1 MAPRSSLLRAAAS
14 LSLAYLALSSVR
26 SFVGGGD
33 VSPRGSAL
41 RARGGEEV
49 EVIDV
54 PAKTPTTEET
64 QVIKR
69 AKTEV
74 LPLLA
79 DRGVGNRKLRAAIES
94 IELDQEALR
103 MSSPLLSMKTLIFS
117 GSAAAVSGLA
127 TLVLASP
134 SLFILA
140 PSLTTVIFL
149 YSSLS
154 ESAAARYKA
163 KAKFNYGQNSKI
175 ASTAESSLATAEAR
189 KVFFPFGVGLTAITA
204 AACVTLRIFNEKIG
218 DFIPESNEAYSTL
231 LAGDNFLMIFFA
243 LTSVV
248 GATLTSLTYIS
259 TKAALFMDE
268 SRQLTA
274 KSDWDAQ
281 QLPKTAREPSK
292 AEERNVVLATILF
305 CILPLPFIVE
315 SLDFSLWDS
324 NREGFNKALQ
334 EFLDDASV
342 AISASAAAQAAVAF
356 LLGERDFTEAEQRCA
371 MQSKQAALAEM
382 FCAQAQQEA
391 AIIPVRSAFAAFA
404 RGGADLAIEFSRAAV
419 ALFPWGA
426 VGQAFQALLN
436 SQLVMT
442 ESNAATS
449 EARIVKYGPKR
460 QRNRNPIDSSL
471 IELTRIQKE
480 VFPPNNEIKQEIS
493 SLRPGEMK
501 EFRINSKEGRRE
513 VHLIAAEM
521 NMFSQSFTSGNQRV
535 VSVRNTGQ
543 VNKDALVEEE
553 RSLPEVIEKEF
564 WTPLGKE
571 VEASFAEGIPAE
583 WSPWVTGA
591 TVAAAASQGAPVV
604 LGPDASQ
611 VVLPLVTGGIGLLT
625 VWQERAGREQV
636 AYAKKDA
643 ALLLRQH
650 AEAEA
655 LVGLAALSASIL
667 PTYIAVSAVASA
679 LSCVGFLAD
688 FGVVAWAFEVP
699 TLAISAVTYLLSLER
714 QEQVEKYI
722 VGATRIVGGKAPRKA
737 RFQPQKIWVLLPI
750 LVMLLPETLIRR
762 CCAANA
768 LLVAELGFVLA
779 NCARYVAFGE
789 FYTART
795 RRVHSRTAAW
805 AQIASACSRVL
816 PLTSALALSNTL
828 LVTSLGAVNVSFG
841 GLFPIFGLGVCVKA
855 IQRAVESRESAIITQ
870 QEGRDCQRL
879 GDNFP
884 PYPELKTEEDLQ
896 SDMVQRLRLRND
908 VMRTLKPKN
917 MKTALLQ
924 LGRGL
929 VRLFNDSKP
938 EESFNSKPED
948 KVIQRVQ
955 ADLEELRIT
964 VRGNDPNWVRIG
976 SIVALLTGASV
987 LAPFLLSELLT
998 EVIVPLAGTVLT
1010 VFVVT
1015 VESQSRSSVA
1025 QAKTHA
1031 AQINEQMSAME
1042 ELVSISSLWKAYLF
1056 GMVGIADCNAIL
1068 SLVLKHPWSLI
1079 ETYSHLGRV
1088 QELAQLLVAG
1098 SSILLCGLAAGRLL
1112 QVREWAN
1119 CVEKIAADNFNQK
1132 MLSGITQT
1140 SPMSVDRGA
1149 GSIRTAR
1156 RKRILTVAASLL
1168 PPLALLIF
1176 PWGGELAE
1184 KAVNSAGASA
1194 LVVAMVLL
1202 QAERASCQAER
1213 TQASCKRAASLCE
1226 AFAERAEQQGA
1237 LLPFNSAVAIA
1248 LAGVITFL
1256 TELNPVTAAALTI
1269 FQALSWLV
1277 ASRKGVAT
1285 KFESL
1290 AALQVRSRLPPLRNL
1305 AVATGSFGQRLKR
1318 LLIG

>member
-1 MAPRSSLLRAAAS
+1 MRYRVARGRLAS
-14 LSLAYLALSSVR
+14 L
-26 SFVGGGD
+26 
-33 VSPRGSAL
+33 
-41 RARGGEEV
+41 GES
-49 EVIDV
+49 
-54 PAKTPTTEET
+54 
-64 QVIKR
+64 
-69 AKTEV
+69 
-74 LPLLA
+74 
-79 DRGVGNRKLRAAIES
+79 DR
-94 IELDQEALR
+94 
-103 MSSPLLSMKTLIFS
+103 
-117 GSAAAVSGLA
+117 
-127 TLVLASP
+127 
-134 SLFILA
+134 
-140 PSLTTVIFL
+140 
-149 YSSLS
+149 
-154 ESAAARYKA
+154 
-163 KAKFNYGQNSKI
+163 
-175 ASTAESSLATAEAR
+175 
-189 KVFFPFGVGLTAITA
+189 
-204 AACVTLRIFNEKIG
+204 C
-218 DFIPESNEAYSTL
+218 
-231 LAGDNFLMIFFA
+231 
-243 LTSVV
+243 
-248 GATLTSLTYIS
+248 
-259 TKAALFMDE
+259 
-268 SRQLTA
+268 
-274 KSDWDAQ
+274 
-281 QLPKTAREPSK
+281 
-292 AEERNVVLATILF
+292 
-305 CILPLPFIVE
+305 
-315 SLDFSLWDS
+315 
-324 NREGFNKALQ
+324 
-334 EFLDDASV
+334 
-342 AISASAAAQAAVAF
+342 
-356 LLGERDFTEAEQRCA
+356 
-371 MQSKQAALAEM
+371 
-382 FCAQAQQEA
+382 
-391 AIIPVRSAFAAFA
+391 
-404 RGGADLAIEFSRAAV
+404 
-419 ALFPWGA
+419 
-426 VGQAFQALLN
+426 
-436 SQLVMT
+436 
-442 ESNAATS
+442 
-449 EARIVKYGPKR
+449 YGPVL
-460 QRNRNPIDSSL
+460 D
-471 IELTRIQKE
+471 
-480 VFPPNNEIKQEIS
+480 
-493 SLRPGEMK
+493 
-501 EFRINSKEGRRE
+501 
-513 VHLIAAEM
+513 
-521 NMFSQSFTSGNQRV
+521 
-535 VSVRNTGQ
+535 
-543 VNKDALVEEE
+543 
-553 RSLPEVIEKEF
+553 
-564 WTPLGKE
+564 
-571 VEASFAEGIPAE
+571 
-583 WSPWVTGA
+583 TGA
-591 TVAAAASQGAPVV
+591 
-604 LGPDASQ
+604 
-611 VVLPLVTGGIGLLT
+611 
-625 VWQERAGREQV
+625 ERV
-636 AYAKKDA
+636 FH
-643 ALLLRQH
+643 LR
-650 AEAEA
+650 
-655 LVGLAALSASIL
+655 
-667 PTYIAVSAVASA
+667 
-679 LSCVGFLAD
+679 
-688 FGVVAWAFEVP
+688 
-699 TLAISAVTYLLSLER
+699 
-714 QEQVEKYI
+714 
-722 VGATRIVGGKAPRKA
+722 
-737 RFQPQKIWVLLPI
+737 
-750 LVMLLPETLIRR
+750 
-762 CCAANA
+762 NA

-884 PYPELKTEEDLQ
+884 PPLGERRATWTTLHV
-896 SDMVQRLRLRND
+896 DM
-908 VMRTLKPKN
+908 TWGKFGKWS
-917 MKTALLQ
+917 
-924 LGRGL
+924 L

-987 LAPFLLSELLT
+987 
-998 EVIVPLAGTVLT
+998 IVPLAGTVLT

-1031 AQINEQMSAME
+1031 AQINEQMSAMEEIVPRVTE

-1132 MLSGITQT
+1132 MLEI
-1140 SPMSVDRGA
+1140 A
-1149 GSIRTAR
+1149 GDHVVTVV
-1156 RKRILTVAASLL
+1156 RILTVAASLL